1 MSSRRDNGHQ
11 AAAKGKQPV
20 RTPQHRP
27 VQQSQTTTQA
37 KTSSTVVTGFDGE
50 PVQVI
55 ETEEHVTKKTVWTRI
70 LTGATN
76 AAKPALKQTGK
87 ALKSAVP
94 QPRKTDKDNLGSNLS
109 YYRKTFFL
117 LDKQTQFDLYMAG
130 LAPRMTKLE
139 AQRFD
144 SQIPTRRVCRRF
156 KKVPVMYATQEP
168 PKEQAASP
176 RNLVKGA
183 QDAKTHAAVANSI
196 SSNNT
201 TKNSNKNHETR
212 MDRKGKGKMTK
223 VGASSDDPDALP
235 AHPTPE
241 AFNRIS
247 YRVQIRSRPASSS
260 AGMQQLQQLQ
270 QRPQQRH
277 RQQQQQQQQHRTQPQ
292 PQQQSHRL
300 HPQVGT
306 FQATGHCGS
315 VQPHGQGQ
323 GPQATVRAQAPERR
337 SFGRRMAG
345 QTVATRTEA
354 TANVFSASDGG
365 F

>member
-50 PVQVI
+50 PAQVI

-94 QPRKTDKDNLGSNLS
+94 QPRMTGKDDLGSNLS

-117 LDKQTQFDLYMAG
+117 LDQQTRFDLYMAG
-130 LAPRMTKLE
+130 LAPRMTKSE
-139 AQRFD
+139 ARRFD

-168 PKEQAASP
+168 PNEQAASP
-176 RNLVKGA
+176 RNLAKGA
-183 QDAKTHAAVANSI
+183 KDAKAHAAVASSS
-196 SSNNT
+196 SSN
-201 TKNSNKNHETR
+201 TKNSNKNHKTR
-212 MDRKGKGKMTK
+212 VDRKGKGKT

-235 AHPTPE
+235 AHPTPA

-260 AGMQQLQQLQ
+260 AGMQQQQQHQQQ
-270 QRPQQRH
+270 QRPEQHH
-277 RQQQQQQQQHRTQPQ
+277 RQQQHRPQPR
-292 PQQQSHRL
+292 PQQQPYL
-300 HPQVGT
+300 LYPQARV

-315 VQPHGQGQ
+315 VQPHDQGQ
-323 GPQATVRAQAPERR
+323 GPPATVRAQAPERR

-345 QTVATRTEA
+345 QTVASISR
-354 TANVFSASDGG
+354 G
-365 F
+365 